1 MPPNVNQWQADGRG
15 WAQTNEWHSLS
26 SHTGHSFH
34 HPASCVMSLGGREC
48 QQLSVC
54 QQKSRP
60 SGSMKPYLT
69 CSFGHPAARS
79 GRASSPHVPHCSGLS
94 VPVLRSRTPGTRHCP
109 RTPPQCT
116 PGSVRPCHEHT
127 IFLSQR
133 CTEPSRQRKKVREAG
148 QYCAISSQK
157 RAGPGNS
164 FQGKGGGF
172 QRPGHR
178 PQVDGLCQGAL
189 VPSEADAVWGGERRG
204 HRCRQ
209 PPLSLFCGLLR
220 RRAATPAR

>member
-1 MPPNVNQWQADGRG
+1 MAFPLFTHWPFF
-15 WAQTNEWHSLS
+15 S
-26 SHTGHSFH
+26 S
-34 HPASCVMSLGGREC
+34 SCIVRDVFGREGVPTIVRVPAKKPSVWEHETLSDL
-48 QQLSVC
+48 QL
-54 QQKSRP
+54 
-60 SGSMKPYLT
+60 
-69 CSFGHPAARS
+69 
-79 GRASSPHVPHCSGLS
+79 RASRREIRAGIITARAPLLGPVCACSQVS
-94 VPVLRSRTPGTRHCP
+94 NPRHTALP
-109 RTPPQCT
+109 SQPPQCT